1 MSVLA
6 RLAGADAGMSGAER
20 VRLLSARVAQLE
32 AEAEIARRLAGFC
45 WPGPPRQRLYRF
57 IESEVANFAV
67 AALCEACGV
76 SRSAYYAWRQRAQ
89 GPSEATVAEA
99 WLANRI
105 YDIWAASRGRYGAPR
120 VTAALLRAGVGVN
133 EKRVARLMAELGIA
147 GKSGRKKLRTT
158 ERDPAATPA
167 GDLVERDFSADTP
180 DELYVGD
187 ITYIPTDEGWLFVA
201 SVLDVCTRMLV
212 GWSIADHMR
221 AELCVDALEAASRAR
236 GRARLEGTVFHS
248 DHGCQ
253 YTSEQFRAACERLGI
268 VQSMGSV
275 GDSYDNA
282 MAESFWSSLKRE
294 VVDDAHFRTREEA
307 RKAIFE
313 WIIWYNTERLHSSLD
328 YMSPQEFE
336 ASLYTQLA
344 A

>member
-1 MSVLA
+1 MVQLA
-6 RLAGADAGMSGAER
+6 RPGAGMSDAER
-20 VRLLSARVAQLE
+20 VRLLAARVSKLE

-45 WPGPPRQRLYRF
+45 WPGPPRLRLYRF

-67 AALCEACGV
+67 ATLCQVCGV
-76 SRSAYYAWRQRAQ
+76 SRSAYYSWRKRGEA
-89 GPSEATVAEA
+89 PCEATVEEA
-99 WLANRI
+99 WLANQI
-105 YDIWAASRGRYGAPR
+105 YDAWAASRARYGAPR
-120 VTAALLRAGVGVN
+120 VTAALLKAGVEVN
-133 EKRVARLMAELGIA
+133 EKRVARLMGELGIA

-167 GDLVERDFSADTP
+167 GDLVERDFTAEAP

-201 SVLDVCTRMLV
+201 SVLDVCTRRLV

-221 AELCVDALEAASRAR
+221 VELCVDALEAAARAR
-236 GRARLEGTVFHS
+236 GRARLEGTVMHT

-253 YTSEQFRAACERLGI
+253 YTSADFRACCGRFGV

-294 VVDDAHFRTREEA
+294 LVDDAHFATKTEA
-307 RKAIFE
+307 RRAIFE

-328 YMSPQEFE
+328 YMSPEEFE
-336 ASLYTQLA
+336 ASLYTQIA